1 MHAAHGGRAVASADP
16 SVLRA
21 YFASVYREPDARRW
35 SDAVVSRRFASL
47 SWLYHS
53 ASPAL
58 TLGGA
63 QDFYLANASA
73 CGAAAC
79 EERGACWPLNSS
91 ESHRRPLSAA
101 GQRGLVFC
109 PPVKVRN
116 IHW

>member
-1 MHAAHGGRAVASADP
+1 MSLKIQTQASPNHDARATKLSLYDNQLSGAALPPLRDAIAAGALPALEVLQLYGTPALDGYGREPA
-16 SVLRA
+16 VLRL
-21 YFASVYREPDARRW
+21 R
-35 SDAVVSRRFASL
+35 
-47 SWLYHS
+47 
-53 ASPAL
+53 
-58 TLGGA
+58 
-63 QDFYLANASA
+63 
-73 CGAAAC
+73 AAC